1 MTGPHGEER
10 TSERGK
16 GCRWTR
22 RGGSSSY
29 VPFESLAPA
38 WPGYMYVPL
47 SYTPI
52 IVPLIIYN
60 WRPRLIGFDRRSIAS
75 SHVTCAHVGL
85 LVPLRSDAEVRGV
98 RIGGVGSAAAQRRSW
113 KEICPELSPLT
124 SHYFIC
130 IQSRPFPR

>member
-1 MTGPHGEER
+1 MAGPHGEER

-60 WRPRLIGFDRRSIAS
+60 WRPRLIGFDRRSIG
-75 SHVTCAHVGL
+75 TCRPTGPV
-85 LVPLRSDAEVRGV
+85 RSDAEVRGV
-98 RIGGVGSAAAQRRSW
+98 RIGGVGSAQRRSW

-130 IQSRPFPR
+130 IQSRPFPRYCNRVSR